1 MPNVMQR
8 SLSMDQPWFT
18 SYEPRVP
25 HTLQFPDITLDTFLS
40 ESARKYPHNTASNF
54 VLSYLAGGRYTVGGK
69 LTYRKLNELANRFA
83 TALYQLGVR
92 KGDRVALMLPN
103 SPHFVI
109 AFFGAMKI
117 GAVVVNNNPTYTS
130 RELKHQLDDSD
141 SETIVLL
148 NLFWPRLREVLAETP
163 VKRVIVAHIF
173 DTLGFPSRL
182 LVKAKQR
189 RAPEW
194 VDVQAEQNIFFFQDL
209 LDKYGPTPPKSG
221 AMPDDVALFQYTGGT
236 TGLPKA
242 AMLTH
247 RNLVANT
254 LQVASWLT
262 NGQPGAE
269 KLMAAIPFFHVYG
282 MTVGMVYAVYMG
294 AEMVIVPNPRPIDN
308 VMNIIQ
314 KERCTVFPG
323 VPAMYIG
330 IVNHRHINKY
340 DLKSVKACISG
351 SAPLPME
358 IQEKFGTITG
368 GRLVEGFG
376 MTEASPV
383 THCNPVYGTRKNG
396 SIGIPLPETEAKII
410 DLDSGADLPIGG
422 EQEGELCVR
431 GPQVMKGYWNRPE
444 ETAEQI
450 DGDGW
455 LHTGDI
461 CKTDADGYFYIVDRK
476 KDMII
481 ASGFKVLP
489 RDVEEVL
496 FMHPK
501 VLEAVVAGI
510 QNPTRGDD
518 TVKAF
523 IVPKPGEQPTAE
535 EIKEFCKL
543 HLAPYKVPREI
554 EFRAELPKTMVGK
567 VLRRVLVEEEKAKLA
582 AKAAGKPNS
591 GAAQMPAAAEQTAG
605 S

>member
-1 MPNVMQR
+1 MER
-8 SLSMDQPWFT
+8 PWFK
-18 SYEPRVP
+18 SYEPLVP
-25 HTLQFPDITLDTFLS
+25 QTLDYPELTLDSFLT
-40 ESARKYPHNTASNF
+40 ESARKYPYNTATNF
-54 VLSYLAGGRYTVGGK
+54 VLSYLAGGRFTVGGK
-69 LTYRKLNELANRFA
+69 LTYRKLNELADRFA

-109 AFFGAMKI
+109 AFFGAMKL
-117 GAVVVNNNPTYTS
+117 GAIVVNNNPTYTA
-130 RELKHQLDDSD
+130 RELSHQLQDSG

-148 NLFWPRLREVLAETP
+148 NLFWPRLREIQAETP
-163 VKRVIVAHIF
+163 IKRVIVAQIF
-173 DTLGFPSRL
+173 DMLGFPSSL
-182 LVKAKQR
+182 LVKSKQR
-189 RAPEW
+189 RDPAW
-194 VDVQAEQNIFFFQDL
+194 VDVHPEHDIFFFQHL
-209 LDKYGPTPPKSG
+209 IDKYGPTPPK
-221 AMPDDVALFQYTGGT
+221 ADTTPDDVALFQYTGGT

-254 LQVASWLT
+254 LQVASWMT
-262 NGQPGAE
+262 KGSPGAE

-282 MTVGMVYAVYMG
+282 MTVGMIYAVYMG

-330 IVNHRHINKY
+330 IVNHPKIGEY

-358 IQEKFGTITG
+358 IQEKFGQITG

-383 THCNPVYGTRKNG
+383 THCNPVFGKRKNG
-396 SIGIPLPETEAKII
+396 SIGIPVPGTDAKII
-410 DLDSGADLPIGG
+410 DLDSGADLAIGG
-422 EQEGELCVR
+422 EQQGELCVR
-431 GPQVMKGYWNRPE
+431 GPQVMKGYWNKPE

-450 DGDGW
+450 DSDGW

-496 FMHPK
+496 FLHPK
-501 VLEAVVAGI
+501 VLEAVVVGI
-510 QNPTRGDD
+510 ANPSRGDD

-523 IVPKPGEQPTAE
+523 IVPKSGEQPTAE

-554 EFRAELPKTMVGK
+554 EFRSELPKTMVGK
-567 VLRRVLVEEEKAKLA
+567 VLRRVLVEEEKQKR
-582 AKAAGKPNS
+582 
-591 GAAQMPAAAEQTAG
+591 AAQQPQPAESSAPAEQPAG
-605 S
+605 T

>member
-1 MPNVMQR
+1 
-8 SLSMDQPWFT
+8 MDRPWFAH
-18 SYEPRVP
+18 YEARVP
-25 HTLQFPDITLDTFLS
+25 QHLEYPPATLDSLLN
-40 ESARKYPHNTASNF
+40 ESARKYPYNTATSF
-54 VLSYLAGGRYTVGGK
+54 VLSYLLGGRYTVGAK
-69 LTYRKLNELANRFA
+69 LTYKRMNELVDRFA

-92 KGDRVALMLPN
+92 KGERVALMLPN

-109 AFFGAMKI
+109 AFFGAMKL
-117 GAVVVNNNPTYTS
+117 GAIVVNNNPTYTS
-130 RELKHQLDDSD
+130 RELKHQLEDSG

-148 NLFWPRLREVLAETP
+148 NLFYPRLREVLAETP

-173 DTLGFPSRL
+173 DTLGFPSKQ
-182 LVKAKQR
+182 LVAMKQR
-189 RAPEW
+189 KAPEW
-194 VDVQAEQNIFFFQDL
+194 VDVPAEQNVFMFQDL
-209 LDKYGPTPPKSG
+209 LDKYPPSPPK
-221 AMPDDVALFQYTGGT
+221 ADITPDDVALFQYTGGT

-247 RNLVANT
+247 RNLVSNT

-262 NGQPGAE
+262 TTQFGAE
-269 KLMAAIPFFHVYG
+269 KMMGAIPFFHVYG
-282 MTVGMVYAVYMG
+282 MTVGMLFALHMG
-294 AEMVIVPNPRPIDN
+294 AEMIIVPNPRPIDN

-314 KERCTVFPG
+314 KERATLFPG

-330 IVNHRHINKY
+330 IINHPKIAEY

-351 SAPLPME
+351 SAPLPMDV
-358 IQEKFGTITG
+358 QERFGQITG

-396 SIGIPLPETEAKII
+396 SIGIPLPDTDAKVI
-410 DLDSGADLPIGG
+410 DLETGAELPIGG
-422 EQEGELCVR
+422 EQPGELCVR
-431 GPQVMKGYWNRPE
+431 GPQVMKGYWNKPE
-444 ETAEQI
+444 ETAEQV
-450 DGDGW
+450 DADGW

-461 CKTDADGYFYIVDRK
+461 CKTDEEGYFYIVDRK

-481 ASGFKVLP
+481 ASGYKVLP

-501 VLEAVVAGI
+501 VLEAVVVGI
-510 QNPTRGDD
+510 RNPSRGDD

-523 IVPKPGEQPTAE
+523 VVAKPGEQPTAE

-543 HLAPYKVPREI
+543 HLAPYKVPRDV
-554 EFRAELPKTMVGK
+554 EFRDELPKTMVGK
-567 VLRRVLVEEEKAKLA
+567 VLRRVLIEEEKQKMA
-582 AKAAGKPNS
+582 AKAG
-591 GAAQMPAAAEQTAG
+591 GATSAPQPAEPAQPTAG
-605 S
+605 